1 MASQC
6 LFDIKLQLIIELL
19 HFFFF
24 FEKRWS
30 MSTRC
35 GAEYVAQHKQEDGH
49 VLLRLSV
56 TKNGISF
63 PDSLN
68 SH

>member
-6 LFDIKLQLIIELL
+6 FFDIKLQLIIELL

-24 FEKRWS
+24 FETRWS

-56 TKNGISF
+56 AKNGISF
-63 PDSLN
+63 PDSFN
-68 SH
+68 FH

>member
-1 MASQC
+1 
-6 LFDIKLQLIIELL
+6 
-19 HFFFF
+19 
-24 FEKRWS
+24 

-56 TKNGISF
+56 AKNGISF